1 VKTLYSIQH
10 SPWSERARWAL
21 LHHAIDFREQTHV
34 PLIGEIPLRF
44 KAKKWSGKISVPL
57 FLDEAGAAQGSLA
70 IAERADQIGKNTIL
84 VPQEKRAEIAV
95 FFEEIE
101 QAMNAA
107 RERFSRSLSKHPDAV
122 KENAPGFLRAIGMAG
137 PAVRL
142 GTWFIVR
149 KYEANDGAVDE
160 RIRKGLMH
168 VREAIGAKS
177 YVSDAFSFADIVGA
191 SIVQAIAPFDEK
203 FLSIPPA
210 TRKLWRHEAMA
221 AEFSDLI
228 AWRDAVYEKHRPLQ
242 R

>member
-1 VKTLYSIQH
+1 MKTLYSIQH

-107 RERFSRSLSKHPDAV
+107 R
-122 KENAPGFLRAIGMAG
+122 
-137 PAVRL
+137 
-142 GTWFIVR
+142 
-149 KYEANDGAVDE
+149 
-160 RIRKGLMH
+160 
-168 VREAIGAKS
+168 
-177 YVSDAFSFADIVGA
+177 
-191 SIVQAIAPFDEK
+191 
-203 FLSIPPA
+203 
-210 TRKLWRHEAMA
+210 
-221 AEFSDLI
+221 
-228 AWRDAVYEKHRPLQ
+228 
-242 R
+242 